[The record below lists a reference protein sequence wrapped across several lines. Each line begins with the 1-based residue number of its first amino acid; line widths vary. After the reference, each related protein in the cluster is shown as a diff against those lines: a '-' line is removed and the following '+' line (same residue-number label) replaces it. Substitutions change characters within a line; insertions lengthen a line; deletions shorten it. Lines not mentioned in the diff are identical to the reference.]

1 MFSLHRTVSP
11 GRRSALESDKS
22 GFKPQLGHLLSV
34 GPEHECYTEKLLF
47 LCYLPHKSVE
57 RIKPAIPGWVLGH
70 KLRSPHISP
79 LPAQGLGSS
88 LVYGRKK
95 NLPRRHRQCK
105 GLEAAD
111 SAELCSRNIK
121 KACVVKNGRS
131 TKKHCVGF

>member
-88 LVYGRKK
+88 LVYG
-95 NLPRRHRQCK
+95 
-105 GLEAAD
+105 
-111 SAELCSRNIK
+111 SRNTAGGDVNALPPHLQPPWEWSGSQRGGVRFHFHSFQTRRQK
-121 KACVVKNGRS
+121 EEK
-131 TKKHCVGF
+131 